1 MNRFFTGIV
10 GAFVEAA
17 QELRIHRTRVLLSL
31 VGVAVAVCALTVV
44 VGAGAIAQQATVEI
58 SERFGG
64 RPASLI
70 LQVNMADGTQ
80 PPKELM
86 DEAWA
91 KALDRY
97 NITYASRTTQS
108 SQNVQ
113 FVDGVSMVQ
122 VQAVDPEFGTMRRVL
137 LNDGAWFAEDDA
149 LRLAPALV
157 VNDVFW
163 QRLGSPALNTNP
175 TVKLLGAEQ
184 DALGVV
190 IGVYPANQ
198 WETEPAMYMLFDGYV
213 ALANKET
220 RDNLWTEY
228 SLWVPPE
235 VAEQLR
241 ATLESDFSGALGEGA
256 SAMVFRSD
264 MGAEGQEDPFL
275 AVKLVIGGI
284 AGLVLLL
291 GALGLVNISLVTL
304 KQRIRE
310 IGVRRSFGATSG
322 RVFFA
327 VMMESVVGTIFAGA
341 VGVGAAILIVKSP
354 WLIEMLGQGILTE
367 LPPFPV
373 EAAIIG
379 MVAATAVGALA
390 GLLPALV
397 AVRVKVIDAIRF

>member
-1 MNRFFTGIV
+1 MNAFFTGIV

-64 RPASLI
+64 RPASLA

-80 PPKELM
+80 PPKEMM
-86 DEAWA
+86 DKAWA
-91 KALDRY
+91 DALDRY
-97 NITYASRTTQS
+97 AISYASRNTQA

-122 VQAVDPEFGTMRRVL
+122 VQAVDPEFGPMRRIL
-137 LNDGAWFAEDDA
+137 LDDGVWFADDDA
-149 LRLAPALV
+149 QRLAPALV
-157 VNDVFW
+157 VNEVFW
-163 QRLGSPALNTNP
+163 QRLGAPALNTNP
-175 TVKLLGAEQ
+175 TVTLLGADQ
-184 DALGVV
+184 NALGVV
-190 IGVYPANQ
+190 IGVYPTNM
-198 WETEPAMYMLFDGYV
+198 WDTEPAMYMLYDGYV
-213 ALANKET
+213 ALADTEAQA
-220 RDNLWTEY
+220 NLWTEY

-235 VAEQLR
+235 IAEELR
-241 ATLESDFSGALGEGA
+241 VSLESDFSGALGEGA
-256 SAMVFRSD
+256 TATVYRSD
-264 MGAEGQEDPFL
+264 IGAQGQEDPFL

-284 AGLVLLL
+284 AGLVLVL

-322 RVFFA
+322 RIFFA
-327 VMMESVVGTIFAGA
+327 VMMESVVGTIVAGA
-341 VGVGAAILIVKSP
+341 VGVVAAILIVRSP
-354 WLIEMLGQGILTE
+354 WLIEVLGQGMLTD
-367 LPPFPV
+367 LPPFPI